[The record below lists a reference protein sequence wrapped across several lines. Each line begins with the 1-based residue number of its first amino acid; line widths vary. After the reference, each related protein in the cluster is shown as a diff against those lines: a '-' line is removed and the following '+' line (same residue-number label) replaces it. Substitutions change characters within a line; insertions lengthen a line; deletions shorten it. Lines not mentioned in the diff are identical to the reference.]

1 MAIVIEVLS
10 KNNKTVAHHYFDKDL
25 VTVGRGYKNDLRL
38 EDPYICENHLKIEHC
53 VETGNIS
60 CLDEGSLN
68 GCSINGKQLSSGNIS
83 RSDIVTLGRT
93 RLRFF
98 DANLGVEPTSLLS
111 SLEESL
117 AWLNNLTIC
126 MLLTAIF
133 VILQIAESFYMTF
146 DEVTA
151 VKLFTDNFW
160 QIFGLCVWPLLILL
174 MAKMVKKEV
183 RIVGLFSVMW
193 LFLIS
198 IQLTTPVM
206 GVLYFNFDSAI
217 WLEWMDTAIFA
228 AIFFSF
234 IWFTL
239 FLAFHQSSHKR
250 NVLSILAT
258 GIVLVFALGLHKM
271 NDDFSPRP
279 DYDNSVYPP
288 MYLLTKPVTSVD
300 FAKQTDKLFKQ
311 IDKDIKTAEG
321 KQK

>member
-10 KNNKTVAHHYFDKDL
+10 KNNKTIAHHYYDKDI
-25 VTVGRGYKNDLRL
+25 VSIGRGYKNDLRL
-38 EDPYICENHLKIEHC
+38 DDPYICESHLQIKRCE
-53 VETGNIS
+53 ETGSIS
-60 CLDEGSLN
+60 YFDEGSLN
-68 GCSINGKQLSSGNIS
+68 GCSINGKQLTSGTIS
-83 RSDIVTLGRT
+83 RSDIITLGRT

-98 DANLGVEPTSLLS
+98 DANHRVEPTSLLS

-117 AWLNNLTIC
+117 AWLNNITVCILLTI
-126 MLLTAIF
+126 TFA
-133 VILQIAESFYMTF
+133 ILQIAESYYMTF
-146 DEVTA
+146 DEVTL

-160 QIFGLCVWPLLILL
+160 QIFGLCVWPLLIVV

-198 IQLTTPVM
+198 IQLTTPVI
-206 GVLYFNFDSAI
+206 GVLYFNFDSAS
-217 WLEWMDTAIFA
+217 WLEWLDTIIFA
-228 AIFFSF
+228 SIFFSF

-288 MYLLTKPVTSVD
+288 MYLTTVPVSSID
-300 FAKQTDKLFKQ
+300 FAKQADKLFEQ
-311 IDKDIKTAEG
+311 IDKDLQAVEG
-321 KQK
+321 Q